1 MRRSSLFWGI
11 VLVLVGAILLLDN
24 LGFFA
29 RFNISVWTLI
39 WPLFLIALGVWVL
52 AGSFFRGS
60 SKVEHAVVRLEGASR
75 ARVRIQHGAGRLNFG
90 AGSSPDV
97 LLEGDFGGGVNVEPH
112 RSGDTLEATLKTDV
126 QFFPF
131 MWMPGSPLDWNV
143 SLNRE
148 IPLELRLETGACE
161 TRLDLTDLKV
171 TDLRVESGASSTEV
185 TLPANAG
192 STRARFQ
199 TGAASVRIRIPQG
212 VAAHI
217 RVGGALSS
225 TKVDESR
232 FPRMGDTYQSP
243 DYGTAANRADIE
255 IEMGVGSVEVY

>member
-11 VLVLVGAILLLDN
+11 VLVLVGGILLLDN

-39 WPLFLIALGVWVL
+39 WPLFLIALGVRVL

-60 SKVEHAVVRLEGASR
+60 AEMEHAVVRLEGASR
-75 ARVRIQHGAGRLNFG
+75 ARVRVQHGAGRMVFS
-90 AGSSPDV
+90 AGGSPDM
-97 LLEGDFGGGVNVEPH
+97 LLEGDFGGGVNVDSH
-112 RSGDTLEATLKTDV
+112 RSGDMLESRLRTAV

-131 MWMPGSPLDWNV
+131 MWAPGFSLNWNV
-143 SLNRE
+143 SLNRD
-148 IPLELRLETGACE
+148 IPLELSLETGACE

-185 TLPANAG
+185 SMPANAG
-192 STRARFQ
+192 NTRARFQ
-199 TGAASVRIRIPQG
+199 TGAASVKIRIPQG

-217 RVGGALSS
+217 RSHGGLSS
-225 TKVDESR
+225 TTVDQAR
-232 FPRMGDTYQSP
+232 FPRMGDYYQSA
-243 DYGTAANRADIE
+243 DYDAAANRSDIE